1 MVVVG
6 LMVELV
12 VVHAATFVH
21 TLVEGLLCNM
31 VCMSLFVLRGI
42 FEGGEQ
48 RSKIRWRQ
56 PFGIRLGAAPSTASA
71 RGRPIALWWWLWWSG

>member
-1 MVVVG
+1 M
-6 LMVELV
+6 MVELVVV

-48 RSKIRWRQ
+48 LS
-56 PFGIRLGAAPSTASA
+56 GMVGACAYSYVSA
-71 RGRPIALWWWLWWSG
+71 